1 MIIQYIPLISLIVL
15 PLCALIVFCLMPMSS
30 KDKKFQINKALWLVS
45 DYYNFYDTVLVSSIK
60 AYRHA
65 RFDLLDTVYEDETNI
80 DKLYKEYAVPILELY
95 DFSYTFK
102 TVDARNEF
110 RVARMKPMYDEL
122 IQKINEM
129 YETACICDEELLK
142 KALKAE

>member
-1 MIIQYIPLISLIVL
+1 M
-15 PLCALIVFCLMPMSS
+15 LIVFIPCFFIVCHVMPMSS
-30 KDKKFQINKALWLVS
+30 NDKKFQINKALWLVS
-45 DYYNFYDTVLVSSIK
+45 DYYNYYDTVLVSSIK

-102 TVDARNEF
+102 TVDASNEF

-129 YETACICDEELLK
+129 YEIACACDKELLK